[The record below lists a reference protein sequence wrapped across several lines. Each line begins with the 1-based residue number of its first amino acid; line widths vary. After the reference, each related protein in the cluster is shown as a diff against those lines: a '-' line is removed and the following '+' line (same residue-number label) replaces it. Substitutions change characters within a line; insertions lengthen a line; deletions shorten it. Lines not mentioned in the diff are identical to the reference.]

1 MCNTFSLSHFSFS
14 HVVLVFVV
22 VVVICFCFSSTKS
35 QLHICMYMYVDYRK
49 LIHFLRGFFILLII
63 IYACVC
69 VLVYVLRECSVLL
82 FLFSVNAA
90 LLL

>member
-14 HVVLVFVV
+14 HVVLVFV

-69 VLVYVLRECSVLL
+69 VGVYVERVFRVVVSV
-82 FLFSVNAA
+82 
-90 LLL
+90 